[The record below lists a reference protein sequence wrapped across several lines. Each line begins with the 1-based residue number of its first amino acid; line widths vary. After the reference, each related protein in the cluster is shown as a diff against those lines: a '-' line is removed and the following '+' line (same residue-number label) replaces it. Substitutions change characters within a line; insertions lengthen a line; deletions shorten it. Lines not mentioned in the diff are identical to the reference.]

1 MSILQADGLEFG
13 DGSILES
20 LYGIIP
26 QDKRMVFYQ
35 AAAPTG
41 WTKLTQVSAPGDLDG
56 SAIRVTSGAGGSVVG
71 TTDFTASMPATPK
84 AFASVQPAIAAGSVG
99 PHTLTLSELASHD
112 HEIGAREVDDGP
124 PAPTA
129 YQAPAIASY
138 PDRVP
143 YTAQR
148 AYQQPSVY
156 QQPIIYQQPSAYQ
169 QPQSRQTIVPVQNP
183 GTYRQPKN
191 PISQEPYQQ
200 PTTIRNRVNVNQ
212 NRRVD
217 QPLPQ
222 RPSSTNDRGQVSVQ
236 VGRSQP
242 NPVTVSGRRR
252 EPGRRRFRFPNPGTA
267 QNQSPNNT
275 RAGQPGR
282 RRNRRGP
289 RRSRQRRQPRVFVN
303 RQQNNPFSF
312 QTPGIGRGAGR
323 RRNTYFTNQNRFAQR
338 FTPDRAPGPIRVNRQ
353 SPDSQQQN
361 RSANFQQQNPTPQ
374 RNPKPESN
382 PNPFTVPA
390 PFRNPST
397 FRQPSNTNV
406 TANKR
411 ITANTN
417 VNANTNID
425 VRVTQVYQ
433 QSNINY
439 SPYPQPLIVPG
450 DQIRGDSTTSPNT
463 SSVGGGNAHT
473 HPFTGDDFGPQIS
486 APSGFSLRVQ
496 YIDVI
501 VCSFD

>member
-156 QQPIIYQQPSAYQ
+156 QQPIIYQQPNAYQ
-169 QPQSRQTIVPVQNP
+169 QPQTRQTIVPVQNP

-200 PTTIRNRVNVNQ
+200 PTTIRNRVNVNE
-212 NRRVD
+212 NRRVNV
-217 QPLPQ
+217 PAPQ
-222 RPSSTNDRGQVSVQ
+222 RPSTTNDRGRVNIQSS
-236 VGRSQP
+236 RSQP
-242 NPVTVSGRRR
+242 NPVTISGNRQ
-252 EPGRRRFRFPNPGTA
+252 EPGRRRNQNPNPGNA
-267 QNQSPNNT
+267 QNNFPNNT

-282 RRNRRGP
+282 RRGRPGRGRR
-289 RRSRQRRQPRVFVN
+289 RRQPRVFVG
-303 RQQNNPFSF
+303 RQRNNPFTF
-312 QTPGIGRGAGR
+312 QVQSQGRGAGR
-323 RRNTYFTNQNRFAQR
+323 RRNTYSVNQQRTVQR
-338 FTPDRAPGPIRVNRQ
+338 FTPERGPGPIRVSRQ
-353 SPDSQQQN
+353 SPDTKQQN

-411 ITANTN
+411 VSANTN

-450 DQIRGDSTTSPNT
+450 DQIRGDNTNAPNT